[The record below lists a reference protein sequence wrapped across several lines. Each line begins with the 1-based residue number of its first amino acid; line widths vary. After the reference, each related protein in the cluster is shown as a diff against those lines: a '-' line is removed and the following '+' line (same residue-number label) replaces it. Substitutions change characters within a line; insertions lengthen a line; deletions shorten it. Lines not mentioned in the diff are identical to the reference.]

1 MDEHSELPPL
11 PSQGRPEQGSGHKEP
26 HDSSESQAKTAP
38 GTASDTVDDVYEVII
53 GNRRYFATMV
63 NGVEVSVRVPLHIWN
78 EANPQKLEAYADELL
93 LGVLAERRKQSPVA
107 NRALRN
113 MTKLIL

>member
-11 PSQGRPEQGSGHKEP
+11 TGQGRQEQGTSCEEQDLNGT
-26 HDSSESQAKTAP
+26 SEATATP
-38 GTASDTVDDVYEVII
+38 GTASDTVDDIYEVII
-53 GNRRYFATMV
+53 GNRRYFAVMV
-63 NGVEVSVRVPLHIWN
+63 NGVEVSVRVPLHIWGDRD
-78 EANPQKLEAYADELL
+78 PKKLESYADELIL
-93 LGVLAERRKQSPVA
+93 KVLAERRKQSPVA